1 MTRLTHGHFCRL
13 GMTTLTCTAALLA
26 GASFAQAQDLTAQSY
41 ASSIGTSDAMAA
53 GAQRWAEATG
63 ANVTYNAIPSSGYND
78 AVNAAAAAGD
88 LPDVLMIDG
97 PNVANYVWAGYLR
110 PLNGLVDQ
118 ALLDDM
124 TPAMRAQGTYGPDG
138 NAYCVGPVDA
148 GLSLLGNRAYLEA
161 AGVRIPTLDA
171 PWTGDEFNAALAA
184 LADLEEVDAP
194 LDMKLNY
201 GVGEWMTYAFSP
213 MVQSF
218 GGDLIDRETWT
229 AEGTLN
235 GPETVAALEMV
246 QDWSEN
252 GWIVPGAAGDAAFYG
267 EKTAALS
274 WIANWGVAPGEEGL
288 GEDLLILPMP
298 DFGQGAVTALGSWCW
313 TITRDAEDPEAAA
326 ALLEALLDPSVIQG
340 MYEAGVYPSGL
351 QSALD
356 RTPRFAEGGDLSLYQ
371 QQLDTIAVER
381 PVHPAYPIISSEFSR
396 AFDDILNGADV
407 QETLDRAARAIDQD
421 IEDNAGY
428 PPFGG

>member
-1 MTRLTHGHFCRL
+1 MKL
-13 GMTTLTCTAALLA
+13 MTTTAIVLALSTVSAL
-26 GASFAQAQDLTAQSY
+26 AQDLTAQSY

-53 GAQRWAEATG
+53 GAKRWADATG

-124 TPAMRAQGTYGPDG
+124 TPAMKAQGTYGPDG
-138 NAYCVGPVDA
+138 QLYCVGPVDA
-148 GLSLLGNRAYLEA
+148 GLAILGNRAYLEA
-161 AGVRIPTLDA
+161 AGVRIPEGIDDA
-171 PWTGDEFNAALAA
+171 WSREEFENALAA
-184 LADLEEVDAP
+184 LADLEAVDAP

-213 MVQSF
+213 IVQSF

-229 AEGTLN
+229 ADGTLN

-252 GWIVPGAAGDAAFYG
+252 GWIVPGASGDAAFYG
-267 EKTAALS
+267 DKTAALS
-274 WIANWGVAPGEEGL
+274 WIANWGVRPAAEGI
-288 GEDLLILPMP
+288 GDDLVILPMP
-298 DFGQGAVTALGSWCW
+298 NFGQGSVTALGSWCW
-313 TITRDAEDPEAAA
+313 TITRDAADPEAAA
-326 ALLEALLDPSVIQG
+326 DLLEALLDPSVIQG
-340 MYEAGVYPSGL
+340 MYEAGVYPSGRV
-351 QSALD
+351 SALGS
-356 RTPRFAEGGDLSLYQ
+356 TPRYDTGGDLALYQ

-396 AFDDILNGADV
+396 AFDDVLNGADV
-407 QETLDRAARAIDQD
+407 QQTLDAAAEAIDRD

>member
-1 MTRLTHGHFCRL
+1 MRL
-13 GMTTLTCTAALLA
+13 LTSTATALA
-26 GASFAQAQDLTAQSY
+26 MAATGTAAQDLTAQSY
-41 ASSIGTSDAMAA
+41 ASSIGTSDAMEA
-53 GAQRWAEATG
+53 GAMRWAEETG

-110 PLNGLVDQ
+110 PLNGLVEQ
-118 ALLDDM
+118 SLLDDM
-124 TPAMRAQGTYGPDG
+124 TPAMKAQGTYGPDG
-138 NAYCVGPVDA
+138 NIYCVGPVDA
-148 GLSLLGNRAYLEA
+148 GLSILGNRAYLEA
-161 AGVRIPTLDA
+161 AGVRIPEGIDDA
-171 PWTGDEFNAALAA
+171 WTREEFEAALAA
-184 LADLEEVDAP
+184 LAELEAVDHP

-201 GVGEWMTYAFSP
+201 GVGEWLTYAFSP
-213 MVQSF
+213 IVQSF

-235 GPETVAALEMV
+235 SPETVAALEMV
-246 QDWSEN
+246 QGWAEN
-252 GWIVPGAAGDAAFYG
+252 DWIVPGSAGDAAFYG
-267 EKTAALS
+267 DQTAALS
-274 WIANWGVAPGEEGL
+274 WIANWGVGPGEEGL
-288 GEDLLILPMP
+288 GEDLVLLPVP
-298 DFGQGAVTALGSWCW
+298 NFGEGPVTALGSWCW

-326 ALLEALLDPSVIQG
+326 DLLEALLDPSVIEG
-340 MYEAGVYPSGL
+340 MYEAGVYPSGRV
-351 QSALD
+351 SALEQ
-356 RTPRFAEGGDLSLYQ
+356 TPRYAEGGDLALYQ

-381 PVHPAYPIISSEFSR
+381 PVHPAYPIISSEFAQ

-407 QETLDRAARAIDQD
+407 QETLDEAAEAIDQD